1 MAEFNLEDAQE
12 LIKLAR
18 KSIEYYLHTGRMYE
32 AMPLTDKF
40 LERRGVFV
48 TLNTYPEKQLRGC
61 IGFPYASRPLW
72 FAVIEAATNA
82 AFEDPRFSSLSASEL
97 DKIIIEISIL
107 TEPKVVNKKKVEEEI
122 KIGRDGL
129 IVIKKTM
136 SGLLLPQVATEYNF
150 DVQTFLKETCQ
161 KAGLIPSA
169 WQQGETKVF
178 KFQAKIFTEKDPKGK
193 IEEELIGQ

>member
-18 KSIEYYLHTGRMYE
+18 KSIEYYLHAGRVYE
-32 AMPLTDKF
+32 AMPSNDKF

-48 TLNTYPEKQLRGC
+48 TLTTYPEKQLRGC

-72 FAVIEAATNA
+72 FAVIEAATHA
-82 AFEDPRFSSLSASEL
+82 AFEDPRFNSLSASEL

-107 TEPKVVNKKKVEEEI
+107 TEPKAVNTEKVEDEI

-129 IVIKKTM
+129 IVIKKSM
-136 SGLLLPQVATEYNF
+136 SGLLLPQVATEYGF

-161 KAGLIPSA
+161 KAGLIPTA
-169 WQQGETKVF
+169 WRQDETKVF
-178 KFQAKIFTEKDPKGK
+178 KFQAKIFTEKEPKGK
-193 IEEELIGQ
+193 IEEEITD